1 VEVGLLIL
9 LLLLLLIECPRP
21 CGAHR
26 IWEGDKSKSKSK
38 ITGSFAL
45 VPAPLRIHGVP
56 VPPRPVDT
64 IRSDAPTSQREP
76 VRTVNTELVA
86 VEPVPELAMRIHRAV
101 VLAQRGEDFL
111 HALHLFGAAGI
122 AAFGWAVCRL
132 LGLNA
137 EPWVPLWFCA
147 GVLVYNVDRL
157 RRDPADRLNLPQRAT
172 ASRRLRG
179 ISLLLAAASAATL
192 LVLPIWRRDW
202 STLALILLG
211 VPVVLNYSI
220 PFRGRRLK
228 DVPYLKSFFAPTLVL
243 LAVLGLPLVHTPW
256 EFPLLATPL
265 VATWAWGLLVANML
279 LCDVRDIAGDRRTGV
294 VSLPSEIGL
303 VRTRRL
309 LWALAAVTGGVAT
322 QLMFFGPTATRGAWL
337 ALAMAGTLYVAALA
351 LAVSWPRS
359 ERFYERWVEGLLFLP
374 AVIVAFFL

>member
-1 VEVGLLIL
+1 
-9 LLLLLLIECPRP
+9 
-21 CGAHR
+21 
-26 IWEGDKSKSKSK
+26 
-38 ITGSFAL
+38 
-45 VPAPLRIHGVP
+45 VPTP
-56 VPPRPVDT
+56 DT
-64 IRSDAPTSQREP
+64 TTPDAPSALREP
-76 VRTVNTELVA
+76 VRVVEAELVA
-86 VEPVPELAMRIHRAV
+86 VEPVPAWVLKTQRALRV
-101 VLAQRGEDFL
+101 ARRVEDSL

-132 LGLNA
+132 LGVHG

-157 RRDPADRLNLPQRAT
+157 RRDPADRFNLPQRAG
-172 ASRRLRG
+172 AARRLRRL
-179 ISLLLAAASAATL
+179 SFLLAAAAGATL
-192 LVLPIWRRDW
+192 LLLPLWQRDW
-202 STLALILLG
+202 PTLALIVLG

-243 LAVLGLPLVHTPW
+243 AAVFGLPLVHAPG
-256 EFPLLATPL
+256 EFPLFATPL

-279 LCDVRDIAGDRRTGV
+279 LCDVRDIAGDRETGV

-309 LWALAAVTGGVAT
+309 IWALAAVTGGLA
-322 QLMFFGPTATRGAWL
+322 LLLLLFGPNATRGAWI
-337 ALAMAGTLYVAALA
+337 ALGLGGTLYIAGLA

-374 AVIVAFFL
+374 AVVVGFFL